1 MKEHSLWASV
11 YQSLLN
17 RLEYASNVRKLVTF
31 ELLFFGSRILLA
43 ALVALLQ
50 AQLQGVV
57 AFPWLLQY
65 PLSLLGLLPI
75 GAGVVIDLMSIRTFL
90 ELGGGTPAYVR
101 PPKKLVT
108 TGLYGY
114 VRNPTYVGI
123 FLASIGFA
131 FVFDAS
137 LVLIIG
143 VVFMVILHYRVVL
156 PEERRLE
163 QRFGDEY
170 AEYKKE
176 VPRWITK
183 IRTKKM
189 KV

>member
-1 MKEHSLWASV
+1 M
-11 YQSLLN
+11 YQILLN
-17 RLEYASNVRKLVTF
+17 RLEHASNVRKLVTF
-31 ELLFFGSRILLA
+31 ELVFLGSRILLA

-50 AQLQGVV
+50 AQLEGFV
-57 AFPWLLQY
+57 AFPRLILY

-75 GAGVVIDLMSIRTFL
+75 GAGIATDLASINAFL
-90 ELGGGTPAYVR
+90 ESGEGTPAYVR
-101 PPKKLVT
+101 PPTKLVT
-108 TGLYGY
+108 TGLYRY
-114 VRNPTYVGI
+114 VRNPMYIGI

-143 VVFMVILHYRVVL
+143 VVFMVVLHYRVVL
-156 PEERRLE
+156 PEEHRLE

-170 AEYKKE
+170 VQYKKR
-176 VPRWITK
+176 VPRWIPK

-189 KV
+189 KI